1 MSNRVQ
7 ASEPLAENIATVASE
22 VASERGQTLV
32 SPELR
37 AALEE
42 LDKHL
47 QTFLREH
54 NSAERL
60 ALECTASTP
69 HAVPYAPTAC
79 NGSVCTELST

>member
-1 MSNRVQ
+1 MSNGIQVF
-7 ASEPLAENIATVASE
+7 EPLAGDLATLAPE
-22 VASERGQTLV
+22 TERAETLE

-37 AALEE
+37 ALMEE

-60 ALECTASTP
+60 S
-69 HAVPYAPTAC
+69 
-79 NGSVCTELST
+79 

>member
-7 ASEPLAENIATVASE
+7 ASEPLAENIATI
-22 VASERGQTLV
+22 ASERGQTLV

>member
-1 MSNRVQ
+1 MSNGIQ
-7 ASEPLAENIATVASE
+7 AFEPLADDLATLAPE
-22 VASERGQTLV
+22 TERGETLS
-32 SPELR
+32 SPGLR

-60 ALECTASTP
+60 S
-69 HAVPYAPTAC
+69 
-79 NGSVCTELST
+79 

>member
-1 MSNRVQ
+1 MSNGIQ
-7 ASEPLAENIATVASE
+7 AFESLADDVATVAPQTE
-22 VASERGQTLV
+22 HGQTPE

-60 ALECTASTP
+60 S
-69 HAVPYAPTAC
+69 
-79 NGSVCTELST
+79 